1 MVEAR
6 TAAAGRRWMWAVLWP
21 AFTLLV
27 VVILFVLLRACGLV
41 LPGYGGWHRIGWAFC
56 SNPPRPTESDRT
68 HEHGRAL
75 AEQALQLQLQIARKE
90 MACLAA
96 PPAPASPE
104 PRRVERPSCPPIQP
118 ARLMLIFDTS
128 GSMRLPLDAD
138 PAEMEELE
146 KRWAEGDAQA
156 ARRARAL
163 QEAPGRK
170 RLHAA
175 REAALALVGRLPP
188 GLETGMVSFDGCRI
202 RTDVPPTV
210 DKGAVTGALN
220 RVAFDG
226 GTPLALALR
235 EMQAAMAGG
244 ADGGRGRSV
253 VVITDGHEACEG
265 DPCAEARE
273 LHRLLPELRVHVIDI
288 VGRSKLQCVAE
299 ATRGTIA
306 TATDTAALEA
316 AIDKARAELDR
327 SADCVP
333 R

>member
-1 MVEAR
+1 MVGAG
-6 TAAAGRRWMWAVLWP
+6 AAGGRRSWALLWP
-21 AFTLLV
+21 AFAVLV
-27 VVILFVLLRACGLV
+27 VAILFVLLRACGLV
-41 LPGYGGWHRIGWAFC
+41 LPGYGSWHRIGWAFC
-56 SNPPRPTESDRT
+56 AVRAKASESDRSN
-68 HEHGRAL
+68 ERGRAL
-75 AEQALQLQLQIARKE
+75 AEQALLLQLQLARKE

-96 PPAPASPE
+96 PPSPAPPS
-104 PRRVERPSCPPIQP
+104 PRRAERPRCPPIQP

-146 KRWAEGDAQA
+146 KRWSEGDQQA
-156 ARRARAL
+156 ARKAREL
-163 QEAPGRK
+163 QQAPGRK
-170 RLHAA
+170 RLDAA
-175 REAALALVGRLPP
+175 REAALALVAKLPR
-188 GLETGMVSFDGCRI
+188 GLETGLASFQSCRL
-202 RTDVPPTV
+202 RTDVPPTL
-210 DKGAVTGALN
+210 DKGAVTGALQ
-220 RVAFDG
+220 RLPFDG

-235 EMQAAMAGG
+235 EMQTAMAGG
-244 ADGGRGRSV
+244 TDGGRGRSV
-253 VVITDGHEACEG
+253 VVITDGQEGCDG

-316 AIDKARAELDR
+316 AIEKARAELDQP
-327 SADCVP
+327 ADCS